1 MIKFQVDLKDSDE
14 RVILMGKKIVVAKP
28 KTFFQ
33 KYGTYFAVGL
43 AIVVQV
49 GSLDCSLCLADNDA
63 YESERLRILEVIVH
77 CLFCLFVSLQ
87 FFCFCRG

>member
-43 AIVVQV
+43 AMVVQV
-49 GSLDCSLCLADNDA
+49 GSLDGSLCLADNDA
-63 YESERLRILEVIVH
+63 YESERLRILEY
-77 CLFCLFVSLQ
+77 
-87 FFCFCRG
+87 